1 MKKEN
6 ELHLSCSCHSHELHI
21 EKDHEDD
28 MWYISFWQRGYT
40 TETTWRYRLKC
51 IWYILNELI
60 RDNLLNNDN
69 ISDILLKTYIFFQ
82 YYNNNY
88 RPIYHLENYM
98 YNLIT
103 IINGY
108 KTCT

>member
-51 IWYILNELI
+51 IWYIL
-60 RDNLLNNDN
+60 
-69 ISDILLKTYIFFQ
+69 KHG
-82 YYNNNY
+82 
-88 RPIYHLENYM
+88 RPYGDEVILENKD
-98 YNLIT
+98 LIELKE
-103 IINGY
+103 Y
-108 KTCT
+108 VHEQLMKK

>member
-40 TETTWRYRLKC
+40 TDTSWRYRLKC
-51 IWYILNELI
+51 IWYIL
-60 RDNLLNNDN
+60 
-69 ISDILLKTYIFFQ
+69 KHG
-82 YYNNNY
+82 
-88 RPIYHLENYM
+88 RPYGDEVILENKD
-98 YNLIT
+98 LIELKE
-103 IINGY
+103 Y
-108 KTCT
+108 VHEQLMKK